1 MRYAVQSSYAGDI
14 KYIEM
19 SDEKYKRIISSSEA
33 VDIPEFM
40 ADAFAVWCDYFG
52 RDHENCLDAG
62 TFIDQYQGDYD
73 DIDDFCE
80 HAFSYMWEQ
89 EQAEYD
95 LPDDGKTAYLAD
107 TFDNGYHML
116 CGHYAFCTL

>member
-1 MRYAVQSSYAGDI
+1 MKYSAHSQYAGEI

-19 SDEKYKRIISSSEA
+19 SDEKYKRIISSSES
-33 VDIPEFM
+33 VDIPEHM
-40 ADAFAVWCDYFG
+40 AEAFAVWCDYFG
-52 RDHENCLDAG
+52 KDYTEYVYAML
-62 TFIDQYQGDYD
+62 FIDQYQGEYD

-89 EQAEYD
+89 DQCEYD

-107 TFDNGYHML
+107 AYNNGYHML

>member
-1 MRYAVQSSYAGDI
+1 MQYTAQSSYTGEIECI
-14 KYIEM
+14 KM
-19 SDEKYKRIISSSEA
+19 SDEAYHRVISHSES
-33 VDIPEFM
+33 VDIPDHM
-40 ADAFAVWCDYFG
+40 AEAFAVWCDYFG
-52 RDHENCLDAG
+52 KDYAEYTDAML
-62 TFIDQYQGDYD
+62 FVSQYQGDYD

-89 EQAEYD
+89 DQHEYD

-107 TFDNGYHML
+107 SFDNGYHML